1 MFRTTIAVAAAAAL
15 VAVPAAAQAAPG
27 DLDPTFGTAGVVLDR
42 TSYFANDVVATDD
55 GGGILPPEDWTLV
68 KLRADGSRDPAFG
81 GHGVVHLGDD
91 EHFGN
96 VDALAIDPQG
106 RVLAAAGSDVAR
118 VRPDGTLDP
127 SWGGADGFA
136 DVDLGAYDDEDV
148 EALAV

>member
-1 MFRTTIAVAAAAAL
+1 MFRTTIAAAAAAAL

-55 GGGILPPEDWTLV
+55 GGVILATEAWTLV
-68 KLRADGSRDPAFG
+68 KLRADGSPDPAFAG
-81 GHGVVHLGDD
+81 PGVVPRGAA

-127 SWGGADGFA
+127 SWGGTDHFVDA
-136 DVDLGAYDDEDV
+136 DLGTYD
-148 EALAV
+148 